1 MRKRKK
7 YQIKRKRSLLKNR
20 ILWTALLIVSF
31 FGGLCYLV
39 VFSPVFQINA
49 LVILGNTRLTSQ
61 EIQQAVWPKIEKQI
75 LGFRTKSIF
84 LAEIKSLKN
93 QLLEQF
99 LLIDELK
106 IKKILPKSLVLEI
119 KEREIL
125 GVWCWEN
132 NCFNFDKKGIIFES
146 QTATPE
152 NTLTVSSKQA
162 NIKISLGEKAIDETT
177 LSAIILIQKT
187 MAEKTKIT
195 VNDFTLENESR
206 LNAKTT
212 ENWEAYFDLKEDNEC
227 QINCQLVRL
236 EALLDKT
243 LPLEERKKGLEYI
256 DLRFSKIFY
265 K

>member
-7 YQIKRKRSLLKNR
+7 YQIKRKKSLLKNR
-20 ILWTALLIVSF
+20 IFWTTLLIVSF
-31 FGGLCYLV
+31 FGSLCYLV

-49 LVILGNTRLTSQ
+49 LVILGNERLTSQ
-61 EIQQAVWPKIEKQI
+61 EIQQAIWPKIENEKQI
-75 LGFRTKSIF
+75 LGFKTKSIF
-84 LAEIKSLKN
+84 LAEIKSLKS

-119 KEREIL
+119 KERKTL

-132 NCFNFDKKGIIFES
+132 NCFNFDKKGIIFEN
-146 QTATPE
+146 QTTMPE
-152 NTLTVSSKQA
+152 NALTINSKQPTTE
-162 NIKISLGEKAIDETT
+162 ISLGKKAIDEKT
-177 LSAIILIQKT
+177 LSAIVLIQQT
-187 MAEKTKIT
+187 MAEKAKIT
-195 VNDFTLENESR
+195 ANDFTSFENDGR

-212 ENWEAYFDLKEDNEC
+212 ENWEAYFDLKGDVNW
-227 QINCQLVRL
+227 QLVRL
-236 EALLDKT
+236 ELLLDKT
-243 LPLEERKKGLEYI
+243 LPLEKRQGLEYI